1 VQAEFISL
9 LRSRLR
15 EPDFWLGLLVLT
27 ATVVALHPVVY
38 WLIEGTLA
46 QQRLLHAFLVLALF
60 SFATL
65 YRRER
70 MPPLSLSLSP
80 LAIRCL
86 LACYGLI
93 LLAWFSHWTFLLL
106 PALCAVLAALFFFLS
121 EQFRPRLIAALVASF
136 GGFVALSWLM
146 EPLDWPLRMVAGMTS
161 QSFFDWLGNDV
172 QLGIIGGAENPRL
185 ILAVSRQLFEVAPE
199 CNGFGVITSSLLLT
213 TLVGIYNGLRTTG
226 LILWLLIALVL
237 GLFMNWLRIAI
248 IVTLAPHM
256 MPHYDLMHEIV
267 GGITYW
273 GTLLGLW
280 LLLQREPGKGR
291 DERPCASSTP

>member
-1 VQAEFISL
+1 VQTVSSSL

-15 EPDFWLGLLVLT
+15 ETDFWLGIFVLS
-27 ATVVALHPVVY
+27 ATVAALYPVVY

-80 LAIRCL
+80 MAIRCL
-86 LACYGLI
+86 IACYGFILI
-93 LLAWFSHWTFLLL
+93 AWFSHWTFLLL
-106 PALCAVLAALFFFLS
+106 PALCAVLAALLFFIS
-121 EQFRPRLIAALVASF
+121 DQFRPRLVTALVAAF

-161 QSFFDWLGNDV
+161 QSFFDWLGNDA
-172 QLGIIGGAENPRL
+172 QLGIIGGAEGPRL
-185 ILAVSRQLFEVAPE
+185 ILAVSKQLFEVAPE

-213 TLVGIYNGLRTTG
+213 TLVGIYNGLHTRG
-226 LILWLLIALVL
+226 LVLWLLIALVL

-280 LLLQREPGKGR
+280 LLLQRESEKGGN
-291 DERPCASSTP
+291 ERPHSSATS